1 MGSALEGADS
11 LIVLQAATIVV
22 PFLTAIVV
30 AVIAKL
36 QFSKDP
42 RVGSIP
48 PNTTVY
54 SILAQQDAEISTLKD
69 RIVRLTE
76 RVSRSEE
83 AVKLCEQRE
92 KDLLRRLGL
101 ESN

>member
-1 MGSALEGADS
+1 MW
-11 LIVLQAATIVV
+11 QAATIIV
-22 PFLTAIVV
+22 PFLTAVIV

-54 SILAQQDAEISTLKD
+54 SLLAQQDAEIVSLK
-69 RIVRLTE
+69 E
-76 RVSRSEE
+76 RMRVAEQGL
-83 AVKLCEQRE
+83 VLCEQRE
-92 KDLLRRLGL
+92 QDLLRRLGIATD
-101 ESN
+101 